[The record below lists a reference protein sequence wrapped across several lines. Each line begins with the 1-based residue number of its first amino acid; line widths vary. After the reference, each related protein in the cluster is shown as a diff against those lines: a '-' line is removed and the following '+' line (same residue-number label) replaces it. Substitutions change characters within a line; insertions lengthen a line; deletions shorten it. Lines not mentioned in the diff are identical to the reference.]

1 MAMVK
6 EMKMKLL
13 LGFAVVAGMLS
24 ASLGAGPAFGQ
35 AAGSLDPTFGTGG
48 TSLTNISTS
57 IIDAIELQSN
67 SEILVLLGPTS
78 GANELVRFSTTGALD
93 TTFGTNGV
101 ASLASGIGLAIAL
114 QPNGQ
119 IVVMGIVSNSSGN
132 FVGVERLNANGTE
145 DTTFG
150 TGGLALASLGT
161 RAPLEGDAILV
172 ESNGDILVAV
182 GLDPA
187 GRRASGQ
194 VFFARFLS
202 TGAPD
207 NSFGTDGV
215 VIANGAASLSA
226 LALLSNGDFLNT
238 FGSTVVEFSANGT
251 QLSSVS
257 EASLVASSGSNNSVF
272 STDVFQPN
280 GDFLYASDDFVGEES
295 RGHNS
300 SVLVQRFTEAGAAD
314 STFADPSFHFVGA
327 GGDDIEALVNG
338 IAVAPNGDIVVVG
351 QQTTFAQAGDTT
363 VNGLARLT
371 PSGALDT
378 TFGSGGLVSNSIPSG
393 SLGFNV
399 TAVQSNGNI
408 VVAGIANNDLF
419 LSRYLGN

>member
-1 MAMVK
+1 
-6 EMKMKLL
+6 MKMKLL
-13 LGFAVVAGMLS
+13 FRLAVAALMVS
-24 ASLGAGPAFGQ
+24 ASILGAGSAFGQ
-35 AAGSLDPTFGTGG
+35 AAGSLDPTFGSGG
-48 TSLTNISTS
+48 TSLTNIDTLV
-57 IIDAIELQSN
+57 IDAIELQSN
-67 SEILVLLGPTS
+67 GEILVLLQPTS
-78 GANELVRFSTTGALD
+78 GTNELARFTTAGSLD

-114 QPNGQ
+114 QSNGQ

-150 TGGLALASLGT
+150 SSGVALASLGT

-172 ESNGDILVAV
+172 EPNGDILVAV

-194 VFFARFLS
+194 VLFARFLS
-202 TGAPD
+202 TGVLD
-207 NSFGTDGV
+207 NSFGNDGV
-215 VIANGAASLSA
+215 VIANGATSISA
-226 LALLSNGDFLNT
+226 LALLSNGDFLNV
-238 FGSTVVEFSANGT
+238 FGSTAVEFSANGT

-257 EASLVASSGSNNSVF
+257 AASLVASSGSNNSVF
-272 STDVFQPN
+272 STEVFQPN

-300 SVLVQRFTEAGAAD
+300 SVLVERFSEAGAAD

-327 GGDDIEALVNG
+327 GGTDIEALVNG

-351 QQTTFAQAGDTT
+351 EQETFAASGDTI

-371 PSGALDT
+371 ISGALDS
-378 TFGSGGLVSNSIPSG
+378 TFGSGGLVSNSTPSG
-393 SLGFNV
+393 SGGFEV
-399 TAVQSNGNI
+399 VAVQSNANI
-408 VVAGIANNDLF
+408 VVAGIANNELF